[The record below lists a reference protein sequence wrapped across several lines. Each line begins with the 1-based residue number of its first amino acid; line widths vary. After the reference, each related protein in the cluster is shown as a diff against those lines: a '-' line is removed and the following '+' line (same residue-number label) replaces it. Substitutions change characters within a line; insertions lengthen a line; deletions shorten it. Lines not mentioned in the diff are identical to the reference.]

1 MSTLTLKTLE
11 AEKST
16 EDEAV
21 EVPMKDRCDEPY
33 TNHAGA
39 PVTMRVL
46 GLHSAPVHAAQQANL
61 RRLGKLARGDY
72 TPDLGHENRI
82 RLALAALVGWGMETE
97 EGQPVERTDATVR
110 AVLKVA
116 PWLLDQIETAY
127 TEHARFFQRASGNS

>member
-21 EVPMKDRCDEPY
+21 EVPMKDLAGEVY
-33 TNHAGA
+33 TNHTGA
-39 PVTMRVL
+39 PVMMRVL

-72 TPDLGHENRI
+72 TPDIGQENRI
-82 RLALAALVGWGMETE
+82 RMALAALVGWGMETE
-97 EGQPVERTDATVR
+97 DGQPLGVDEKIVR

-127 TEHARFFQRASGNS
+127 TEHARFFQSASASS